1 MTTKYHPAVAAAQG
15 QPERLLR
22 TDQAALRLKCTPRTV
37 TNLCNQKLL
46 AGIKSGRRKW
56 LIPES
61 AIRDYLSALNEDQ
74 EELDKPPL
82 YGED

>member
-1 MTTKYHPAVAAAQG
+1 MSRNLHPAVAAAQG

-22 TDQAALRLKCTPRTV
+22 TDQAALRLECTRRTV

-61 AIRDYLSALNEDQ
+61 AIRDYLEALNE
-74 EELDKPPL
+74 E
-82 YGED
+82 

>member
-1 MTTKYHPAVAAAQG
+1 MSRNLHPAVAAAQG

-22 TDQAALRLKCTPRTV
+22 PDQAASRLNCTPRWV
-37 TNLCNQKLL
+37 TELCRQKLL

-61 AIRDYLSALNEDQ
+61 AIRDYQNALNE
-74 EELDKPPL
+74 E
-82 YGED
+82 

>member
-1 MTTKYHPAVAAAQG
+1 MRPGLVARGDQAMNKHYHPAVAAAQG
-15 QPERLLR
+15 QPERMLR
-22 TDQAALRLKCTPRTV
+22 PHQVALRLKCTPRTV

-61 AIRDYLSALNEDQ
+61 AIRDYLDAINQ
-74 EELDKPPL
+74 E
-82 YGED
+82 